1 MKKIFFASL
10 FMFLNLMVL
19 AQFPPRID
27 DHFYRKKFFTKLDL
41 QEKINLP
48 LVKYEGP
55 LYTKGKYG
63 ETRGLVNALLNA
75 YKDHKITGYKY
86 DSLSSPMSYD
96 EFANKMNNFAG
107 KASTSGTTSGGGFE
121 ESEEEEEEE
130 ETDSEEE
137 TTDTGGGTGDGD
149 GKDVLA
155 GGPGINSYASSLE
168 NFLGIVED
176 RIFRK
181 DKSDM
186 YYDYQYLVLFYTEP
200 TGVVPEEPAVAFS
213 YKEVMDILN
222 DTQYKNRN
230 NDAEYRTL
238 QEIFELRL
246 YHAFTINV
254 SGENVY
260 TLEESKLRD
269 TQLVEYEHHLWN
281 F

>member
-1 MKKIFFASL
+1 MKKVFFASV

-27 DHFYRKKFFTKLDL
+27 DHFYRKKFFTKIDFA
-41 QEKINLP
+41 EKINVNLTY
-48 LVKYEGP
+48 YESP

-63 ETRGLVNALLNA
+63 ETNGLVNALLNA
-75 YKDHKITGYKY
+75 FKDHKITGYKY
-86 DSLSSPMSYD
+86 DSLSSPMSYE
-96 EFANKMNNFAG
+96 EFANKMNSFAG
-107 KASTSGTTSGGGFE
+107 KSTTSTTTTEGFGDETDE
-121 ESEEEEEEE
+121 ESMDEGDE
-130 ETDSEEE
+130 ETGDE
-137 TTDTGGGTGDGD
+137 TTEATSDG
-149 GKDVLA
+149 GKDDVMS
-155 GGPGINSYASSLE
+155 GSPGRNTYAASLE
-168 NFLGIVED
+168 YFMGIIED

-186 YYDYQYLVLFYTEP
+186 YYDYQYIVLFYTEP

-213 YKEVMDILN
+213 YKEIMDILN
-222 DTQYKNRN
+222 DTQYKNRS

-254 SGENVY
+254 SGENVN
-260 TLEESKLRD
+260 TLDESKLRD
-269 TQLVEYEHHLWN
+269 TQIVEYEHHLWN